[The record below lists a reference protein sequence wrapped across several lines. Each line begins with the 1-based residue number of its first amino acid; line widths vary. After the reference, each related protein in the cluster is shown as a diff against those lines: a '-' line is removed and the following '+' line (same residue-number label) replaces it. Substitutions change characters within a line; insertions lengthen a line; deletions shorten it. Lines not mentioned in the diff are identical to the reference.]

1 MKKLILPFALIMA
14 IGLVFVIS
22 CKKENKTPGTDNEVR
37 SQQLEKMNLYE
48 SLDIQHATS
57 TRSDLSY
64 AGILCSGDDII
75 GAATPYSYGYPDGWT
90 YYKFFGIA
98 GDDIDINLVR
108 ITCEMDPAYVLYF
121 GTSATTDGN
130 SAFIYT
136 HSNSDLTYIAFR
148 DDQVPRPAYCAGT
161 CFAYSD
167 PSSDVTLP
175 STGWYTLALFDYVS
189 CGGVSPLLYNL
200 KVTGIA
206 GCTIV
211 IDGCDTYVTS
221 QNLGTESMQELIDI
235 CAETARNHG
244 AFVRCVAHL
253 TNDWKAEGL
262 ITGEE
267 KGAIMACAAAS
278 GIPY

>member
-14 IGLVFVIS
+14 FGLVFVIS
-22 CKKENKTPGTDNEVR
+22 CKKEIKTPATDNKVY

-48 SLDIQHATS
+48 SLDIQHTTS
-57 TRSDLSY
+57 FRSDLSY
-64 AGILCSGDDII
+64 AGILCAGDDII
-75 GAATPYSYGYPDGWT
+75 DAATPFSYGNPDGWT
-90 YYKFFGIA
+90 YYKFFGVA

-108 ITCEMDPAYVLYF
+108 ITCEMDPSYVLYF

-130 SAFIYT
+130 AASPPSHT
-136 HSNSDLTYIAFR
+136 NSDLMWITFR

-161 CFAYSD
+161 CFAYGD
-167 PSSDVTLP
+167 PSTDVTLP
-175 STGWYTLALFDYVS
+175 YTGWYTLAVFDYIS
-189 CGGVSPLLYNL
+189 CGSASPLLYNL
-200 KVTGIA
+200 IVTGIA

-221 QNLGTESMQELIDI
+221 QNLATASMQELIDM

-244 AFVRCVAHL
+244 AFVSCVAHL

-262 ITGEE
+262 ITEEE
-267 KGAIMACAAAS
+267 KEAIMECAATS